1 VIPDEPWRVVIVS
14 QIPKMAQG
22 YADLVRSIGHEPV
35 AHLAARM
42 PARFADAPRAR
53 EFAAN
58 LLFHGPSDLDL
69 VYPATKGR
77 LAPVLRAYEPD
88 VLLCTA
94 FPWRIPADALAV
106 PRIACVNGHPS
117 LLPRYRGP
125 TPMGWAVRNGETEI
139 GMTFHLMDETFDT
152 GGILAQKAVPL
163 DEDETLETLWPKL
176 GAASAELLPVVF
188 ERLARG
194 EKGEPQEGGD
204 YQSLFD
210 DDYAFVDPSRTAQ
223 EVHTQV
229 RAWRLAPIGK
239 GERGPILERDGGRLR
254 LVKTSLT
261 EVEEAERLDCA
272 DAPLWVVETEP
283 ADPADP
289 ADPAEERI

>member
-1 VIPDEPWRVVIVS
+1 VIPDAPWRVVIVS
-14 QIPKMAQG
+14 QIPRMAQG
-22 YADLVRSIGHEPV
+22 YADLVRSLGHDPV

-42 PARFADAPRAR
+42 PARFAAAPRAR
-53 EFAAN
+53 EFVAK
-58 LLFHGPSDLDL
+58 LLLEGPSDLDL
-69 VYPATKGR
+69 IYPATRER
-77 LAPVLRAYEPD
+77 LAPVLRSYEPD

-94 FPWRIPADALAV
+94 FPWRFPAEALAV

-163 DEDETLETLWPKL
+163 DDDENMETLWPKL
-176 GAASAELLPVVF
+176 GAASAELLPLVF
-188 ERLARG
+188 ERLAREERG
-194 EKGEPQEGGD
+194 ESQEGGD

-210 DDYAFVDPSRTAQ
+210 DDYAFVDTGQTAR

-239 GERGPILERDGGRLR
+239 GERGPILERDGERVRVLR
-254 LVKTSLT
+254 TSLA
-261 EVEEAERLDCA
+261 EVDGAERLDCA
-272 DAPLWVVETEP
+272 DAPVWIVETEP
-283 ADPADP
+283 ADPA
-289 ADPAEERI
+289 EERV